1 MKGSL
6 LWEFVCC
13 FVQRCLQAS
22 RNNKDSAMVRIASFF
37 PHAPGQSKTLI
48 SFGLACLL
56 NHSVFLMAFFR
67 RHYNGFQVV
76 IDRQSTADGYLW
88 VVYSIVEDGLVG
100 LTAPS
105 LNEARGIADSLAVV
119 SHVAEC
125 NDACNDWDRVGIV
138 EERES

>member
-1 MKGSL
+1 
-6 LWEFVCC
+6 
-13 FVQRCLQAS
+13 
-22 RNNKDSAMVRIASFF
+22 
-37 PHAPGQSKTLI
+37 
-48 SFGLACLL
+48 
-56 NHSVFLMAFFR
+56 VFLTAFFR

-125 NDACNDWDRVGIV
+125 NDACNDW
-138 EERES
+138 ELLKRENHS